1 MAGRPL
7 RRLRSNGAITPM
19 DGADLYAKAQETL
32 SNGAP
37 RYYFH
42 LGNLGGG
49 TEIGDF
55 MKQKVTYRKTPLGF
69 YVFPLTIDVMTSVAE
84 AVRDWENQYPNS
96 FRQFLS
102 GGLFV
107 LVEALQPASMYT
119 NLKTSKAIR
128 HDYPNNWEEVASA
141 RKKWQHEELLKVMG
155 QQQWWDY
162 FSALI
167 RKYAGPTQGVD
178 RYVAGAPGQESVEWN
193 RELVAKGI
201 TSIVTSSGFPL
212 HNSEMD
218 QAVFLTRDSFR
229 EVSIHRVDDIKQFV
243 DLFAQ

>member
-1 MAGRPL
+1 MAGRPI
-7 RRLRSNGAITPM
+7 RRLLNNGTITPM
-19 DGADLYAKAQETL
+19 DGSDLYAKAQETL
-32 SNGAP
+32 WNGAP

-42 LGNLGGG
+42 LGSLGGG

-69 YVFPLTIDVMTSVAE
+69 YAFPLTIDVMASVAE
-84 AVRDWENQYPNS
+84 AVRDWENQYPNT
-96 FRQFLS
+96 FRQFLT

-141 RKKWQHEELLKVMG
+141 RKKWQQEELLKVMG
-155 QQQWWDY
+155 QQEWWDY
-162 FSALI
+162 FGSLI
-167 RKYAGPTQGVD
+167 RKYSGHGQGTD
-178 RYVAGAPGQESVEWN
+178 RYVPAAPGQESVEWN
-193 RELVAKGI
+193 KELVAKGL

-212 HNSEMD
+212 HNSEQD

-229 EVSIHRVDDIKQFV
+229 EVSIHRVADLKQFV
-243 DLFAQ
+243 DLFTK